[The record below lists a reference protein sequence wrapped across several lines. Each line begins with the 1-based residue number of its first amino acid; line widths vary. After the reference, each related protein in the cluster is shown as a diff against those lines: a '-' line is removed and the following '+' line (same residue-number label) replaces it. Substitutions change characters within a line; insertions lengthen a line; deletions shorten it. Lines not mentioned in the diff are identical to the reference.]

1 LPQLI
6 KNAKRYPVHLC
17 RKKTLLLK
25 NLKLLFKGKTSL
37 HLGFNPLDL
46 SFRLRE
52 PDSHHKLVT
61 QLTHHAITHV
71 LDVGA
76 NKGQFALALRRAGF
90 AGDVTSF
97 EPLPDAHAELVHFAK
112 NDARWHIAQRAAV
125 GAKAGV
131 AQINVSQNSHSSS
144 LLPVTATSTM
154 AAPSSAFI
162 GTVETPMITLDNY
175 DLPAAQGTFIKVD
188 TQGFEMEVL
197 KGATK
202 LLKSAKGVQLEMS
215 FTPMYE
221 GAPDFETLYRFM
233 IDRGFVLWGMD
244 TAFRD
249 PKTRRL
255 YQVDATFFRNA

>member
-1 LPQLI
+1 MGRFTGV
-6 KNAKRYPVHLC
+6 KHL
-17 RKKTLLLK
+17 L
-25 NLKLLFKGKTSL
+25 NGKSGIFWT
-37 HLGFNPLDL
+37 
-46 SFRLRE
+46 FRPFRAAIQRAE
-52 PDSHHKLVT
+52 PDPYTKLNL

-71 LDVGA
+71 LDIGA

-97 EPLPDAHAELVHFAK
+97 EPLPDAHDELLRVAK
-112 NDARWHIAQRAAV
+112 NDARWHIAPRAAV

-144 LLPVTATSTM
+144 LLPVTATSTT

-162 GTVETPMITLDNY
+162 GTVETPVIALDGY
-175 DLPAAQGTFIKVD
+175 ALRDAATFIKVD

-197 KGATK
+197 KGSTK
-202 LLKSAKGVQLEMS
+202 LLKTAKGVQLEMS

-221 GAPDFETLYRFM
+221 GAPDFETLYKFM

-255 YQVDATFFRNA
+255 YQVDATFFREN

>member
-37 HLGFNPLDL
+37 QLGFNPLEL

-52 PDSHHKLVT
+52 PDAHHKLFT

-71 LDVGA
+71 LDIGA

-97 EPLPDAHAELVHFAK
+97 EPLPDAHAELLRVAK
-112 NDARWHIAQRAAV
+112 NDARWHIAPRAAV

-144 LLPVTATSTM
+144 LLPVTATSTT

-162 GTVETPMITLDNY
+162 GTVETPVIALDGY
-175 DLPAAQGTFIKVD
+175 ALRDAATFIKVD

-197 KGATK
+197 KGSTK
-202 LLKSAKGVQLEMS
+202 LLKAAKGVQLEMS

-221 GAPDFETLYRFM
+221 GAPDFETLYKFM

-255 YQVDATFFRNA
+255 YQVDATFFREN